1 MAHTFLTPSVI
12 ARAVLAVL
20 RRETVLPQLV
30 WTDASAEFQGRI
42 GDTVT
47 VRLPAKLTARTR
59 ALRATGAISTD
70 DAVEFPVAVAL
81 ASDVYSAVA
90 IPDAVLTL
98 DVQSFVDQ
106 VLAPQLAAVVEALE
120 DNVAATITGAT
131 YGDTIEFDGADP
143 FQTLIDANKVLNDNN
158 VPRAGRRLVVGSAIE
173 AAMLADARFSTV
185 EVTGDDA
192 LPALRDARISR
203 KLGFDIYGSNA
214 IPEDEAY
221 AFHRTAFVMANRA
234 PVVPSSV
241 QGSSQVL
248 EGLAV
253 RSIMD
258 YDSSTLQDRSVI
270 NSYVGSGVTEDPD
283 DPTDEDSDRTLVR
296 AVKIED
302 AVS

>member
-1 MAHTFLTPSVI
+1 MAHNFLTPDVI

-30 WTDASAEFQGRI
+30 WTDASAEFQGKI

-47 VRLPAKLTARTR
+47 VRLTAKLAARTR
-59 ALRATGAISTD
+59 ALRATAAITTD
-70 DAVEFPVAVAL
+70 DAVEFPVPVAL

-98 DVQSFVDQ
+98 DVESFVNQ

-120 DNVAATITGAT
+120 DNVATTITGAT
-131 YGDTIEFDGADP
+131 YPETIEFDAADP

-158 VPRAGRRLVVGSAIE
+158 VPRAGRRLVVGSALE
-173 AAMLADARFSTV
+173 AAMLSDDRFSRV
-185 EVTGDDA
+185 DAIGDDA
-192 LPALRDARISR
+192 LPALRDARINR

-214 IPEDEAY
+214 IAEDKGY

-241 QGSSQVL
+241 SGSSQVL

-258 YDSSTLQDRSVI
+258 YDSATLQDRSVI
-270 NSYVGSGVTEDPD
+270 NSYVGSGVTTDPD
-283 DPTDEDSDRTLVR
+283 DPTDVASDRFLYR
-296 AVKIED
+296 AVEIED